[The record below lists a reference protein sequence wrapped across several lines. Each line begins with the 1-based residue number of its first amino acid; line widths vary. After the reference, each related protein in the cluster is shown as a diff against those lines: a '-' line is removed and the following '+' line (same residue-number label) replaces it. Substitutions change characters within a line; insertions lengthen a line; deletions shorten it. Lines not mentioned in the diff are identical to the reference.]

1 MFWFTKNKY
10 KNSLEANNLIHDALA
25 MGVCDK
31 YIKKDNLENDEYG
44 LLLLA
49 RSLNWLIPRQDYN
62 FDNDMEKI
70 GNENFKNRLKE
81 DEDKIFIKG
90 LEIVNSDSVLEKLI
104 NHYVAYHIYLLNT
117 LFPKNTEEKF
127 PGIIRMRK
135 ILFQTTENEPDIKS
149 PEFKEN
155 YKELFVK
162 FNEEYGKYG
171 KVLKEDTITALF
183 SQIH

>member
-10 KNSLEANNLIHDALA
+10 KNSLRANNLIHDALV
-25 MGVCDK
+25 MGICDK
-31 YIKKDNLENDEYG
+31 YIKEDNLENDEYG

-49 RSLNWLIPRQDYN
+49 RSLNWLVPRQDYN
-62 FDNDMEKI
+62 FDNDIEKI
-70 GNENFKNRLKE
+70 DSENFKNQLKK

-104 NHYVAYHIYLLNT
+104 NHYVTYHIHLLET

-127 PGIIRMRK
+127 PGITRMK
-135 ILFQTTENEPDIKS
+135 KSLFQSTESELDIKS
-149 PEFKEN
+149 PDFKEN

-171 KVLKEDTITALF
+171 KILKEDTITALF
-183 SQIH
+183 SRIY